1 VNPILEL
8 RDITKVFGDK
18 AANDRISL
26 SVHAGSVHALVGE
39 NGAGKSTLMSIASG
53 NAQPDSG
60 EIVVGGT
67 RVTLSDP
74 KKAMGLGIGMVHQHF
89 KLVPSL
95 TVAANVYLGRE
106 LRTPYGTLDR
116 AAMDR
121 SVQELSERFGLPIDP
136 KARIADLSV
145 GARQR
150 VELIKALSH
159 DTRILILDEPT
170 AVLTPSETD
179 ELFVVIRGLA
189 AAGCAVIFI
198 SHKLGE
204 VLSIADTI
212 SVIRDGRIIDTLPAE
227 GLTQADIATKMVG
240 REVLLRVEHAP
251 ATPTGEVLSVRDL
264 RAADGRGVIAV
275 DGLSLSVRRGEVV
288 GIAGV
293 EGNGQ
298 TELAEAIAGMAA
310 AGSVQGAV
318 VLNGHD
324 VSAASVRSRRSRGLA
339 YIPEDR
345 HLEGA
350 GPGLTVA
357 QNIAATHLKRPI
369 SRRGWLDLRAMRSF
383 ARELIERFDV
393 RNAKPDTIISSLSG
407 GNMQKVIIA
416 REFTTD
422 PRLLMIS
429 QPTRGVDVGAMEFVH
444 NAILAARDQGAG
456 VLVFSADLNEV
467 MSLSDRLLVMYRGTV
482 FAEFDRSTM
491 SEVGVGLAMA
501 GVRPTGENVAEAEAE
516 HVATLDE
523 LAAEKAEARATA
535 PVVEAVELATE
546 EAVPPSRA
554 EARVPEA
561 GRADAVGADA
571 LLATVRRIGNALLQP
586 AIAVVLALVIGAIV
600 LAVIG
605 KNPVIAYEALFFSAF
620 QSPIGVSSFL
630 AAFVPLLI
638 LSSSVV
644 LSFRAGLF
652 NLSGE
657 GSLYIGAVSGAV
669 AGFTFKDVPSP
680 WLPIIVLV
688 VAAVAGALWSLLPGV
703 LYAIWGVDLVVTTLL
718 LSTVATLFTL
728 YLVTGPLRDPSSMI
742 PATVAVSPEAMLPVL
757 APRYG
762 LGLDLLIAIVLVIVA
777 GLLLDRTSWGLKL
790 KAVGEGNQFAQY
802 TGVSPRRMT
811 IQIMLLTGALAGVA
825 GALYVIGPQGGKF
838 LQAFSPG
845 WGFLALTVALLVRL
859 NPWAVFLGAAFY
871 ANMMGG
877 SNAMQITAGV
887 PFPIVSVIQGLII
900 ILITATFAW
909 SWLRR
914 SRRTARSG
922 TASYHP
928 QVETEM
934 ELEGAR

>member
-1 VNPILEL
+1 MNPILEL
-8 RDITKVFGDK
+8 RDITKVFGAK

-26 SVHAGSVHALVGE
+26 SVHPGSVHALVGE

-53 NAQPDSG
+53 NAQPDEG
-60 EIVVGGT
+60 EIAVGGAL
-67 RVTLSDP
+67 VTLSDP
-74 KKAMGLGIGMVHQHF
+74 KKAMDLGIGMVHQHF

-106 LRTPYGTLDR
+106 LRTQFGTLDR
-116 AAMDR
+116 AGMDKR
-121 SVQELSERFGLPIDP
+121 VHELSERFGLPIDP
-136 KARIADLSV
+136 QARIADLSV
-145 GARQR
+145 GVRQR

-170 AVLTPSETD
+170 AVLTPTETD

-251 ATPTGEVLSVRDL
+251 ATPTEEVLAVQDL
-264 RAADGRGVIAV
+264 RAADGRGAIAV
-275 DGLSLSVRRGEVV
+275 DGLNLSVRRGEVV

-298 TELAEAIAGMAA
+298 TELAEAIAGMAPP
-310 AGSVQGAV
+310 GSVQGKI
-318 VLNGHD
+318 LLDGHD
-324 VSAASVRSRRSRGLA
+324 VSASSVRSRRSRGLA

-357 QNIAATHLKRPI
+357 QNIAATHLERPI
-369 SRRGWLDLRAMRSF
+369 SRRGWLDLGAMRSF
-383 ARELIERFDV
+383 ARDLIERFDV

-444 NAILAARDQGAG
+444 NAILTARDQGAG

-491 SEVGVGLAMA
+491 SEVSVGLAMA
-501 GVRPTGENVAEAEAE
+501 GVRPTQENVAEAEAE

-523 LAAEKAEARATA
+523 LAAEKAEAVLATAAVVKAPEPVSDEAASPSPARATG
-535 PVVEAVELATE
+535 
-546 EAVPPSRA
+546 A
-554 EARVPEA
+554 ESFLGSAR
-561 GRADAVGADA
+561 RVGK
-571 LLATVRRIGNALLQP
+571 ALLQP
-586 AIAVVLALVIGAIV
+586 AIAVALALVVGAIV

-605 KNPVIAYEALFFSAF
+605 KSPVVAYEALFFSAF

-638 LSSSVV
+638 LSSSVIV
-644 LSFRAGLF
+644 SFRAGLF

-657 GSLYIGAVSGAV
+657 GSLYIGAISGAV
-669 AGFTFKDVPSP
+669 AGFTFTDVPSP

-688 VAAVAGALWSLLPGV
+688 FAAVAGALWSLLPGV
-703 LYAIWGVDLVVTTLL
+703 LYAIWRVDLVVTTLL

-762 LGLDLLIAIVLVIVA
+762 LGLDLLIAIVLVIVT

-811 IQIMLLTGALAGVA
+811 IQIMLLSGALAGIA

-859 NPWAVFLGAAFY
+859 NPWAVFVGAAFY

-914 SRRTARSG
+914 SRRSSRSG
-922 TASYHP
+922 TASYNP